1 MQYTLDN
8 RIIIINEI
16 NLEYDNL
23 MNEGIEFASG
33 KYITIIESY
42 DFVELNMYE
51 NLYKFTKNGD
61 VDIVFSN
68 YYFYYNKKKKVNIQ
82 FLNNNPVYN

>member
-68 YYFYYNKKKKVNIQ
+68 YYFYYNKKKK
-82 FLNNNPVYN
+82 